1 MPKTE
6 LPVMPRGLDL
16 YSSYGAGVLAGHI
29 ERYWKAR
36 GFAGIVT
43 ERFEI
48 ALDTWGIRSNIVAG
62 FPPRRAVRGGGV
74 ALLCQK
80 EPVRGGLAYD

>member
-1 MPKTE
+1 MPKLE
-6 LPVMPRGLDL
+6 LPTLPRGLNL

-36 GFAGIVT
+36 GYVGIVT

-48 ALDTWGIRSNIVAG
+48 APGTWGVRSNMVAG
-62 FPPRRAVRGGGV
+62 FPPR
-74 ALLCQK
+74 
-80 EPVRGGLAYD
+80 